1 VFLCDGRIL
10 PAGQHFNPFQ
20 GFPSCIKAC
29 VQTRARKAGLTIR
42 PASRG
47 SGSLLAGCRRCRVV
61 RVGA

>member
-1 VFLCDGRIL
+1 VFLCDGGIL
-10 PAGQHFNPFQ
+10 PAGQHINPFQ

-29 VQTRARKAGLTIR
+29 VQTRARKTGLTIR

-47 SGSLLAGCRRCRVV
+47 SGSLLTGCRRCRVV